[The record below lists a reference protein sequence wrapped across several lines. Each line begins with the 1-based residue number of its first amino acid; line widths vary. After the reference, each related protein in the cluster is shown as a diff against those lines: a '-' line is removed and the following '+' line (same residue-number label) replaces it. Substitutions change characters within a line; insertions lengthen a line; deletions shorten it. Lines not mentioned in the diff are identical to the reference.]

1 MPGIFDLD
9 NFGFRERANYIYTYK
24 IITALEEE
32 IIKLLRDRHSHY
44 PTEDN
49 SKEMSEYMS
58 FFLTKQRSR
67 ENKLDERV
75 DIS

>member
-1 MPGIFDLD
+1 MTGIFDLD
-9 NFGFRERANYIYTYK
+9 NYGFRERANYIYTYK

-32 IIKLLRDRHSHY
+32 IIKLLRERLSHY

-58 FFLTKQRSR
+58 FFLTKQRLR
-67 ENKLDERV
+67 EKELDERG